1 MSEVKKTSITLLLQA
16 GRLPLEIMAKA
27 RELAER
33 YDLGVYLTTLQN
45 LRLTGVPE
53 TAAEEIKAQLA
64 VLGADFKAPG
74 KFPIPRVCVGMGH
87 CSLGLIDTEAFS
99 RTILAR
105 FAGRSHTK
113 AKIKLAV
120 AACTMCC
127 SGTKTSDIGIIATRT
142 GYEIYAGGKGGANPK
157 VGRRIVRQATEPEVM
172 DILAILIDFH
182 DQKTEHKQ
190 RFHKLLDDPEFP
202 FPEV

>member
-1 MSEVKKTSITLLLQA
+1 MREEKKTSITVLLQA
-16 GRLPLEIMAKA
+16 GRLPLEIMAAA
-27 RELAER
+27 RGLAEQ
-33 YDLGVYLTTLQN
+33 YNLVVYLTTLQN

-53 TAAEEIKAQLA
+53 SAAEEIKAQLA
-64 VLGADFKAPG
+64 AFGADFKAPG

-87 CSLGLIDTEAFS
+87 CSFGLIDTEAFS
-99 RTILAR
+99 RTILDR

-113 AKIKLAV
+113 PKIKLAV

-127 SGTKTSDIGIIATRT
+127 SGAKTSDIGIVATRN
-142 GYEIYAGGKGGANPK
+142 GYEIYAGGKGGANPR
-157 VGRRIVRQATEPEVM
+157 VGRRILRKASESEVM
-172 DILAILIDFH
+172 AILATLIDFH

-190 RFHKLLDDPEFP
+190 RFHKLLDDPDFP

>member
-1 MSEVKKTSITLLLQA
+1 MREEKITNITVLLQA
-16 GRLPLEIMAKA
+16 GRLPLEIMAAA

-33 YDLGVYLTTLQN
+33 YNLVVYLTTLQN

-53 TAAEEIKAQLA
+53 SAAEEIKAQLA
-64 VLGADFKAPG
+64 AFGAEFKAPG

-87 CSLGLIDTEAFS
+87 CSFGLIDTEAFS
-99 RTILAR
+99 RTILDR

-113 AKIKLAV
+113 PKIKLAV

-127 SGTKTSDIGIIATRT
+127 SGAKTSDIGIVATRN
-142 GYEIYAGGKGGANPK
+142 GYEIYAGGKGGANPR
-157 VGRRIVRQATEPEVM
+157 VGRRIVRKATESEVM
-172 DILAILIDFH
+172 ATLVALIEFH

-190 RFHKLLDDPEFP
+190 RFHKLLDDPDFP